1 MKCES
6 GKTEGL
12 RAKGRVDALW
22 ESAHLVWNAKVRS
35 AGCAGKK
42 QNAKHLPLFERD
54 PAPCQT
60 GEKTHAAV
68 VERGEKVVEHGVRC
82 SCDPHSA
89 CLRPVSVL
97 GGRDELPQCSLLAG

>member
-1 MKCES
+1 M
-6 GKTEGL
+6 
-12 RAKGRVDALW
+12 
-22 ESAHLVWNAKVRS
+22 WNAKVRS

-42 QNAKHLPLFERD
+42 QKAKHLPLFERD

-68 VERGEKVVEHGVRC
+68 MERGEEVVEHGVRC
-82 SCDPHSA
+82 SCDSHSA

-97 GGRDELPQCSLLAG
+97 GE